1 MVFTRSSA
9 GEIVKNIFL
18 VFFILLAV
26 ISATQI
32 VRFLGYAAKGQLSN
46 DSVFF
51 LFAFGMLRYSSEILC
66 FSVFLGLVMF
76 LTRLYRDSE
85 MIIWN
90 LYGISQKKFIK
101 VILIITFPFIL
112 FSLVLNIF
120 YKPWINLK
128 SEQYKNQIKASD
140 SISAISPGIFKEF
153 HNGKSVF
160 FVESLSINLD
170 TVKNV
175 FIHTITD
182 KGIRITT
189 AKSAKEDLTEN
200 GMYLNLLNGRSVE
213 GSLIGKSFDIFQF
226 EEQKIL
232 LEQNVKKRLIN
243 DYDTKSINELI
254 ADDSSF
260 SKAEIYAR
268 LSVPIITFVFVLISF
283 PLCVLGPRSSRGN
296 RIFISS
302 ILYMCTVNLIGILQG
317 FIQHSVMAF
326 YAGFFPHLVLI
337 LFFIYKLRH
346 KIT

>member
-51 LFAFGMLRYSSEILC
+51 LFSFVMLRYSSEILC

-128 SEQYKNQIKASD
+128 TEQYKNQVKASD

-182 KGIRITT
+182 NGVRITT

-200 GMYLNLLNGRSVE
+200 GMYLNLSNGRSVE
-213 GSLIGKSFDIFQF
+213 GSLTGKSFDIFQF
-226 EEQKIL
+226 EQQKIL
-232 LEQNVKKRLIN
+232 IEQNVKKRLID
-243 DYDTKSINELI
+243 DYDTKNINELI
-254 ADDSSF
+254 IDNSSY
-260 SKAEIYAR
+260 SKAELYAR
-268 LSVPIITFVFVLISF
+268 LSVPVITVIFVLISF
-283 PLCVLGPRSSRGN
+283 SLCVLGPRASRGN

-302 ILYMCTVNLIGILQG
+302 VIYMCTVNLIGILQG
-317 FIQHSVMAF
+317 FIQHSVISF
-326 YAGFFPHLVLI
+326 YVGFLPHLVLI

-346 KIT
+346 KIA